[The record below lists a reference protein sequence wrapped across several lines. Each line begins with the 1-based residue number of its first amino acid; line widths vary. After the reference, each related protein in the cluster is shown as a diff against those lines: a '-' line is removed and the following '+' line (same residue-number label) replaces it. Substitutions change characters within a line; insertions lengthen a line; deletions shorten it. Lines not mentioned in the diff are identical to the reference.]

1 MIFENLVLVIGL
13 IGLGTLMKKSSIFPK
28 NSAEVLNQ
36 FVLNISLPAIIILSI
51 SKLKINFDMLI
62 PIGVHWGS
70 FIFHIL
76 LILLISRLL
85 KFSKK
90 VTGALLIVSTLG
102 NTAFLGIPM
111 IKAFLGEKAISYG
124 VLYDQLGTGISY
136 IILGAFVLPIY
147 TNTEKKTFIKVLKDL
162 LIFPPFV
169 ALVLGFFF
177 IYIPL
182 PFIIGNFLESIAATL
197 VPCAMIA
204 VGFQMK
210 YKIPKRILLPLGVG
224 LWTKLIIIPLF
235 SYFLITIF
243 SNDSLAAKTSV
254 LQSGMPP
261 LITSGAIAINA
272 GLEKELC
279 ASLVGYGL
287 LFSFV
292 SLNIIKYLL

>member
-1 MIFENLVLVIGL
+1 MIFENIVLVIGL
-13 IGLGTLMKKSSIFPK
+13 IGLGTLMKNSSIFPK
-28 NSAEVLNQ
+28 NSADVLNQ

-51 SKLKINFDMLI
+51 SKIKINFDMLI
-62 PIGVHWGS
+62 PIGVHWVS
-70 FIFHIL
+70 FIFHTL
-76 LILLISRLL
+76 FILLISRLL

-90 VTGALLIVSTLG
+90 ITGALLIVSTLG

-111 IKAFLGEKAISYG
+111 IKAFLGVEAISYG

-136 IILGAFVLPIY
+136 IILGAFVLPVY
-147 TNTEKKTFIKVLKDL
+147 TNSEKKAFIQVLKDL
-162 LIFPPFV
+162 LMFPPFV
-169 ALVLGFFF
+169 GLVLGFLF
-177 IYIPL
+177 IYISL
-182 PFIIGNFLESIAATL
+182 PFIIENFLESVAGTL
-197 VPCAMIA
+197 VPLAMIA

-235 SYFLITIF
+235 SYLLITF
-243 SNDSLAAKTSV
+243 VGSDSVAAKTSV

-272 GLEKELC
+272 NLEKELC

-287 LFSFV
+287 IFSFI